1 MLDFTLC
8 HPRRKDG
15 VVLRNLSDDAILY
28 DPATKKAHV
37 LNKTSLLIWNLC
49 TGDVSLDE
57 IEKSIRSQFMIDDDS
72 DVRMD
77 IEETVTKFSAEGLVL
92 LQADPNN

>member
-15 VVLRNLSDDAILY
+15 VVLRSLGDDAILY
-28 DPATKKAHV
+28 DPGTKKAHV

-49 TGDVSLDE
+49 TGDVSLE
-57 IEKSIRSQFMIDDDS
+57 AIERKIQSQFTVDDGS

-77 IEETVTKFSAEGLVL
+77 IEETVTKFSTEGLVIFSKS
-92 LQADPNN
+92 